1 MTGILGRQA
10 VACFTTNIQQLQH
23 QHHQHSTTTTG
34 TKRSTTTATNEAQQ
48 QTHAYKSHHGF
59 IISLKALKALHFR
72 GNMIMKC
79 FAKYVFMFLSRT
91 LLFDAYGIGIDI
103 SIGIGNGIT
112 FPNLTNEWNSKSC
125 EIYCDRRNRIISV
138 SEIEI
143 YGSLPS
149 TARFNHAGRMIIF
162 FFVRLLC

>member
-10 VACFTTNIQQLQH
+10 VACFTTYIQQRQH
-23 QHHQHSTTTTG
+23 QHQHNTTTTP
-34 TKRSTTTATNEAQQ
+34 TNEAQQ

-91 LLFDAYGIGIDI
+91 LLFYAYGIGIDI
-103 SIGIGNGIT
+103 SISIGNGIR
-112 FPNLTNEWNSKSC
+112 FPKLDK
-125 EIYCDRRNRIISV
+125 
-138 SEIEI
+138 
-143 YGSLPS
+143 
-149 TARFNHAGRMIIF
+149 
-162 FFVRLLC
+162 

>member
-1 MTGILGRQA
+1 MCHDGDFRSAGCCLFHNEYPTA
-10 VACFTTNIQQLQH
+10 
-23 QHHQHSTTTTG
+23 STSASAQYNNNRD
-34 TKRSTTTATNEAQQ
+34 KRSTTTATNEAQQ

-103 SIGIGNGIT
+103 SIGNGIT

-149 TARFNHAGRMIIF
+149 TARLNHAGRMIIL